1 MLRVNT
7 AYGTATVISEEV
19 STSGK
24 AVVRVVLD
32 SNGEERIFLRDFVT
46 ESDTPVPL
54 IAKAKPA
61 RKSRRKKTEDISD
74 DLLVDTTPKIG
85 IQLDA
90 VDVDELPEELKNA
103 ADLSAEE
110 IAE

>member
-1 MLRVNT
+1 MLRINT

-46 ESDTPVPL
+46 ESDTPVPQT
-54 IAKAKPA
+54 AKKA
-61 RKSRRKKTEDISD
+61 RKPRKKRAPELIPDE
-74 DLLVDTTPKIG
+74 LLVDLAPVRAA
-85 IQLDA
+85 QLDA

-103 ADLSAEE
+103 TEETAEDD
-110 IAE
+110 AE